1 MKNEC
6 YNCSRKEWVRL
17 YYTSQYKTQEQ
28 QEIEN
33 FIVKKMFFTSIVNSV
48 PVTSRREVE
57 IGCDIASTILDI
69 ANMHKTP
76 IGRIVVAG
84 AFVYTALK
92 FVR

>member
-1 MKNEC
+1 M
-6 YNCSRKEWVRL
+6 

-28 QEIEN
+28 IEIEK
-33 FIVKKMFFTSIVNSV
+33 FITKKMFFTSIVNSV
-48 PVTSRREVE
+48 PVTYRREVE

-69 ANMHKTP
+69 ANMPKTQ
-76 IGRIVVAG
+76 IGKIVVAG

>member
-1 MKNEC
+1 M
-6 YNCSRKEWVRL
+6 
-17 YYTSQYKTQEQ
+17 YYASQYKTQEQ

-48 PVTSRREVE
+48 PVSARREVE
-57 IGCDIASTILDI
+57 IASDIVSTIFDI
-69 ANMHKTP
+69 VNPPKTQ
-76 IGRIVVAG
+76 IGKIVVAG